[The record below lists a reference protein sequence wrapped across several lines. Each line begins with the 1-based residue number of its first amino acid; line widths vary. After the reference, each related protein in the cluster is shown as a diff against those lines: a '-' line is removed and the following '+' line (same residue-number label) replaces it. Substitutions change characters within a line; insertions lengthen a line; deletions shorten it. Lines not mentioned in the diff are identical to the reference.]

1 MNWPRRWLGLGPGPG
16 ERKHAMAAR
25 PWAVAAGGGGEPP
38 ASYEGQVRAAMR
50 NPVALRAIRLVAEGL
65 ASVTVEAAGEAGH
78 PALELVTPELLEGI
92 ATNLLLA
99 GNAFVETGMDLGG
112 RPAALWL
119 LRPERMRP
127 ETDANGWPVG
137 WAYQV
142 GGKVQRLAAE
152 GDAGAPGVLH
162 LKAVNPLDDHLGL
175 GALEAASEPVAL
187 LQAAGR
193 WNRSLIANAARP
205 SGALVLEGD
214 DGPLSPEQ
222 FSRLAAEIEA
232 GFQGASNAGRPML
245 LEGGLKWQALSLTPA
260 EMDFQKAREAAAREV
275 ALAFGVPPM
284 LLGLPGDS
292 THANYAEANVALW
305 RLTILPLLGR
315 VLGGLSRH
323 LSLWWPGL
331 KLEADLD
338 LVPALWADRE
348 RLWRHVGDAAFLSD
362 DEKREMLGWAPRTG
376 GQGV

>member
-1 MNWPRRWLGLGPGPG
+1 MSLRRLLGLA
-16 ERKHAMAAR
+16 ERKSLAGAR
-25 PWAVAAGGGGEPP
+25 PWALGAGAGGEPP

-50 NPVALRAIRLVAEGL
+50 NPVALRALRLVTEGL
-65 ASVTVEAAGEAGH
+65 ASVTLEAGDADH
-78 PALELVTPELLEGI
+78 PVLELVTPGLLEGI
-92 ATNLLLA
+92 ATHLLLA
-99 GNAFVETGMDLGG
+99 GNAYVDTGLDLGG
-112 RPAALWL
+112 RPGALWL
-119 LRPERMRP
+119 LRPERMRL
-127 ETDANGWPVG
+127 ETDANGWPLA